1 MKTENSIAMLAKV
14 SLFKGLKERQL
25 KLLADHLVEQK
36 YPAGSKII
44 EQGRVGFGL
53 FIIGSGQAE
62 VQFESEEGS
71 TSVVNTLGAYDFFG
85 EIALLDDGPR
95 SASVVATEE
104 TTCLILNRIEF
115 ISIMMGD
122 AEMGVLIATELAK
135 RIRTLL
141 ESVGKN

>member
-1 MKTENSIAMLAKV
+1 MKTEKSMEMLAKV
-14 SLFKGLKERQL
+14 SLFKGLKDRQL
-25 KLLADHLVEQK
+25 KLMADRLVEK
-36 YPAGSKII
+36 TYSTGSKII

-53 FIIGSGQAE
+53 FIIGSGKAE

-71 TSVVNTLGAYDFFG
+71 TSVVNTLDVYDFFG

-104 TTCLILNRIEF
+104 TTCLILNRIDF
-115 ISIMMGD
+115 ISIMMED
-122 AEMGVLIATELAK
+122 AEMGVSIATELAK

-141 ESVGKN
+141 ESVG